1 MNILIIG
8 AGAIG
13 IALGA
18 TLGKTGNEIS
28 YLASRKTGEKIE
40 NGGIHRTGLFGNADV
55 PAEGV
60 KVYYE
65 YPALPENAFDYVCV
79 CAKTMANEEIAG
91 KLYEARNC
99 LKDGGVIVIMQ
110 NGWNNDA
117 PYRKYFPEEKVY
129 LARVIT
135 GFQRTSPNTSNIT
148 VHTAPLLIGS
158 LYGCSSE
165 AVRPLAE
172 AINAGGIPSQ
182 TSEEVG
188 KALWAKMLYN
198 TTLNPLGAVLGVPY
212 GKLAEC
218 DSTVRI
224 MNTLIH
230 ETFAVMKAAGYS
242 TFWDTP
248 EEYIEEFY
256 RKLVPDTAGHC
267 SSTLQDIRK
276 QQKTEIETLT
286 GKIIELG
293 VKHGVPVPTHQTLY
307 DLVVFMETGY
317 LRKQELRRKTAEIKN
332 SLEEGYFAEADAA
345 IAEYVIN
352 SEDFRK
358 SGTVFAYINMER
370 EPATRKIIEAAWSAG
385 KTVCVPKCI
394 KKPEMLAVRL
404 NSFDELKTGS
414 YGIREPED
422 ITDLVDIDQ
431 IDMGIIPCVSADLK
445 GERIGHG
452 AGYYDV
458 FMQNAGFKKV
468 CLCYEKLLSK
478 KIPMDDHDQKMD
490 VVVTESGYHIIK

>member
-28 YLASRKTGEKIE
+28 YLASEKTGKKIE

-55 PAEGV
+55 QAKEI

-65 YPALPENAFDYVCV
+65 YEDLPENAFDYVCV
-79 CAKTMANEEIAG
+79 CAKTMANGEISE
-91 KLYEARNC
+91 KLYGARKC
-99 LKDGGVIVIMQ
+99 LKDSGVIVVMQ

-158 LYGCSSE
+158 LYGCPSDV
-165 AVRPLAE
+165 VRPLAE

-182 TSEEVG
+182 TSGQVG
-188 KALWAKMLYN
+188 EALWAKMLYN

-224 MNTLIH
+224 MNTLIR
-230 ETFAVMKAAGYS
+230 ETFSVMKAAGYS
-242 TFWDTP
+242 TFWETP

-256 RKLVPDTAGHC
+256 RKLIPDTAGHC

-286 GKIIELG
+286 GKILELG
-293 VKHGVPVPTHQTLY
+293 EKYGVPVPTHQTLY
-307 DLVVFMETGY
+307 DQVVFMETGY
-317 LRKQELRRKTAEIKN
+317 LRKQELRRKTAEIRN
-332 SLEEGYFAEADAA
+332 SLDDGYFAEADDA
-345 IAEYVIN
+345 IAEHVIR
-352 SEDFRK
+352 SEDFKNSR
-358 SGTVFAYINMER
+358 TIFAYINMER
-370 EPATRKIIEAAWSAG
+370 EPATKKIIEAAWSAG

-394 KKPEMLAVRL
+394 KKPEMLAVKID
-404 NSFDELKTGS
+404 SFDELKKGF
-414 YGIREPED
+414 YGLEEPED
-422 ITDLVDIDQ
+422 ITDLIDVDQ
-431 IDMGIIPCVSADLK
+431 IDMGIIPCVSANFK

-468 CLCYEKLLSK
+468 CLCYEKLLSE
-478 KIPMDDHDQKMD
+478 KIPTDVHDRKMD
-490 VVVTESGYHIIK
+490 AVVTESGYHII